1 MKSIG
6 VAAVVV
12 GLMIGAAQG
21 VVAREPADSPRLARA
36 KDLISDE
43 RWTAAIPELRAAVN
57 DRKEQNKDEAL
68 FWLAHSQNQA
78 GDLAEAVESI
88 RKLQSDYPKSP
99 WRRPAGSLMI
109 ELAQKLGRRDVLWQ
123 AAVPPTP
130 PVVRTAPARPRS
142 PRPAPP
148 APPPP
153 APPSVP
159 AAASGP
165 TPAAP
170 PPPPVPPTWFSG
182 TYLPDADLRVQALGR
197 LIPTDAPKVIPIL
210 RNIALEAD
218 NPGAARRAV
227 FILAQSRNPQAQST
241 VVDVAKVASET
252 VRVAAVREL
261 ARFGGPNV
269 GKELLEVYSSGNGPV
284 KQQVVFSLGER
295 ADTSALLSIVQT
307 ENSDELRDAAILTL
321 GRAGGREQLRVH
333 FVHAPKDARLAVV
346 RGLFLARDE
355 DGLIRIADEEKDPAL
370 KADIVGKL
378 RLLGTPKAKAYLA
391 SLK

>member
-36 KDLISDE
+36 KDLISE
-43 RWTAAIPELRAAVN
+43 EQWTAAIPELRAAVN

-68 FWLAHSQNQA
+68 FWLAHSQTQA

-88 RKLQSDYPKSP
+88 RKLQSNYPKSR
-99 WRRPAGSLMI
+99 WKRPAGSLMI
-109 ELAQKLGRRDVLWQ
+109 ELAEKLGRRDVLWMT
-123 AAVPPTP
+123 AVPPTA
-130 PVVRTAPARPRS
+130 PVVRTGPPRPRS
-142 PRPAPP
+142 PRSAPP
-148 APPPP
+148 APPPT
-153 APPSVP
+153 PPSVP
-159 AAASGP
+159 LAPSGP
-165 TPAAP
+165 TPTAPPAPPAAP
-170 PPPPVPPTWFSG
+170 AWFSE

-210 RNIALEAD
+210 RNIALEGD

-269 GKELLEVYSSGNGPV
+269 GKELLEVYSSGNAPV

-295 ADTSALLSIVQT
+295 ADTSALLRIVQT
-307 ENSDELRDAAILTL
+307 ENNDELRDAAILTL
-321 GRAGGREQLRVH
+321 GRAGGREQLRVL
-333 FVHAPKDARLAVV
+333 FVRASKDGRQAVV

-370 KADIVGKL
+370 KADIVAKL